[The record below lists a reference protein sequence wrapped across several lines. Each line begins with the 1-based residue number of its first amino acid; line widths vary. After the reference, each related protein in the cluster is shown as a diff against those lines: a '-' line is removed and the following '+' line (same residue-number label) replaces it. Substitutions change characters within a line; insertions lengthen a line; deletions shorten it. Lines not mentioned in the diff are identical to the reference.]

1 MKKLLSVVLALILIS
16 GICVIP
22 AFAED
27 NNTSEYPVVV
37 VPGFSSSCLYENTED
52 GAGRMLWGSFEGLG
66 IIDRV
71 LGNIAKIGIGLGAAV
86 FGEPQM
92 FADTINNAIPEI
104 VGDLACNP
112 DGTPVVD
119 TVTYPNDPAIT
130 NYRYL
135 IDEMGSMHAAELEI
149 MADVAKAYGENGY
162 ENIFSFQTDFRLNI
176 VDAIENL
183 TTSLAKL

>member
-1 MKKLLSVVLALILIS
+1 MKKILSLVLSFILVFGIFVVPVS
-16 GICVIP
+16 
-22 AFAED
+22 AED
-27 NNTSEYPVVV
+27 KNVSDYPIVV
-37 VPGFSSSCLYENTED
+37 VPGFSASYLFEKTENGEE
-52 GAGRMLWGSFEGLG
+52 GRMLWGSIEGLG

-86 FGEPQM
+86 FGQPQL

-104 VGDLACNP
+104 VGDLTCNP

-135 IDEMGSMHAAELEI
+135 LDEMGSLHAAELEI
-149 MADVAKAYGENGY
+149 
-162 ENIFSFQTDFRLNI
+162 RL
-176 VDAIENL
+176 
-183 TTSLAKL
+183 T